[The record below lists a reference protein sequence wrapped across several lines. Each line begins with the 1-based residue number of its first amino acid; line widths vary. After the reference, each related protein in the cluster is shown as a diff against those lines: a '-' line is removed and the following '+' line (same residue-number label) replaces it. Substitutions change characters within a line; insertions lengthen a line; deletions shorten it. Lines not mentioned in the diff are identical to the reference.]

1 MGKKMAVTLIVAGA
15 ALTAFTCLLF
25 AGFGIWT
32 VPGLAVIAAGLAGIV
47 AAGKGKNF
55 GLGLGIV
62 FCAVAL
68 FVAALPHVLLGW
80 MQIVAIVIAVIGLI
94 VMFAG
99 KKA

>member
-15 ALTAFTCLLF
+15 ALTAFLCLLF
-25 AGFGIWT
+25 AGFGIWAA
-32 VPGLAVIAAGLAGIV
+32 PGLAVIAAGLAGV
-47 AAGKGKNF
+47 VAGKGK

-80 MQIVAIVIAVIGLI
+80 MQFVAIVIAVIGLI
-94 VMFAG
+94 VMFVG

>member
-15 ALTAFTCLLF
+15 ALTAFMCLLF
-25 AGFGIWT
+25 AGFGIWAA
-32 VPGLAVIAAGLAGIV
+32 PGLAVIGAGLAGV
-47 AAGKGKNF
+47 VAGKGKNF

-68 FVAALPHVLLGW
+68 FVAALPHVVLGW
-80 MQIVAIVIAVIGLI
+80 MQFVAIVIAVIGLI